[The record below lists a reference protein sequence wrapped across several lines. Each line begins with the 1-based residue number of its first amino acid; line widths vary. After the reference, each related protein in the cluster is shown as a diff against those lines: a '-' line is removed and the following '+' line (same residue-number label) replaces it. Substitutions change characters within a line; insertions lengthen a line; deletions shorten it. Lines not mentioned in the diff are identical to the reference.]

1 MMESKR
7 IEEAVS
13 VILKAVGDDPAREG
27 LRETPR
33 RVAAMYAEVLNGIG
47 RDPLQVF
54 TTTFREE
61 KYQGAIILR
70 DIPFFSMCEHHLLPF
85 YGHAHIGYVP
95 NGTIVGASKVAR
107 ALDVLSHRLQLQERL
122 TEQLVDA
129 LFQAL
134 EPDGVAAV
142 LEAEHLCMIM
152 RGVKKAGSLVVTS
165 AARGP
170 FTRRSPD
177 REGLLS
183 MLTTR

>member
-1 MMESKR
+1 MESKR

-13 VILKAVGDDPAREG
+13 AILKAVGDDPTREG

-33 RVAAMYAEVLNGIG
+33 RVAAMYAEVLDGIG
-47 RDPLQVF
+47 KDPLQVF
-54 TTTFREE
+54 STTFHEE
-61 KYQGAIILR
+61 KYKGAVVLR

-85 YGHAHIGYVP
+85 FGRAHIGYVP
-95 NGTIVGASKVAR
+95 GDKIAGASKIAR

-134 EPDGVAAV
+134 EPDGVAVV
-142 LEAEHLCMIM
+142 LEAEHLCMTM
-152 RGVKKAGSLVVTS
+152 RGVKKMGSFIVTS
-165 AARGP
+165 ATRGP
-170 FTRRSPD
+170 FSRESPG

-183 MLTTR
+183 MLSAG